1 MKVERLLLQ
10 RGLSLMTSLPLI
22 IALVQA
28 VVVGGFLFRRAML
41 AGREANAGGNAVKE
55 ELALK
60 KELWSRIEAVRSEM
74 ADPADCEKANA
85 EVSLAREALK
95 AERGRVI
102 ITQAELESVEVRL
115 RELDEVNREL
125 EASAL
130 ETKEELKIC
139 QKKEIDL
146 KTKNDELRVQIADST
161 TKMEALMSEIEMS
174 VQMQEQVKMM
184 RADLLKSEEQVETLM
199 NEIQKGNEQY
209 FISKRRYDALDVEYA
224 QLYQQYIEQ
233 KQK

>member
-1 MKVERLLLQ
+1 MSWIVLLVAFVQSLLV
-10 RGLSLMTSLPLI
+10 GL
-22 IALVQA
+22 
-28 VVVGGFLFRRAML
+28 FLFRRAM
-41 AGREANAGGNAVKE
+41 GEGKEANAGTSMLKE
-55 ELALK
+55 EISIK
-60 KELWSRIEAVRSEM
+60 RELWERLERLRQEM
-74 ADPADCEKANA
+74 ASPAEHEKVLS
-85 EVSLAREALK
+85 EVNVARESLK

-125 EASAL
+125 EASTL
-130 ETKEELKIC
+130 ETKEEIKIF
-139 QKKEIDL
+139 QKREVDL
-146 KTKNDELRVQIADST
+146 KTKNEELRVQIADST
-161 TKMEALMSEIEMS
+161 TKLEVLMSEIEMS
-174 VQMQEQVKMM
+174 VQMQEQVKFM
-184 RADLLKSEEQVETLM
+184 RADLLKSEQQVETLM

>member
-1 MKVERLLLQ
+1 MFWVAIIVAVVE
-10 RGLSLMTSLPLI
+10 
-22 IALVQA
+22 ALV
-28 VVVGGFLFRRAML
+28 VGVFLFRRVMQV
-41 AGREANAGGNAVKE
+41 GREANSSNQSIKE
-55 ELALK
+55 ELAIK
-60 KELWSRIEAVRSEM
+60 QELWGRIESICAEM
-74 ADPADCEKANA
+74 ADPVEYENISGD
-85 EVSLAREALK
+85 VSQARDALK

-102 ITQAELESVEVRL
+102 IIQAELESVEVRL

-130 ETKEELKIC
+130 ETKEELKIF
-139 QKKEIDL
+139 QKRESEL
-146 KTKNDELRVQIADST
+146 RTKNDELRVQIADST

-174 VQMQEQVKMM
+174 VQMQEQVKIM

-209 FISKRRYDALDVEYA
+209 FVFKRRYDALDVEYA
-224 QLYQQYIEQ
+224 QLYQQHMEQ

>member
-1 MKVERLLLQ
+1 
-10 RGLSLMTSLPLI
+10 MTWLPVI
-22 IALVQA
+22 ISLVQA
-28 VVVGGFLFRRAML
+28 LLIGAFLFRRAML
-41 AGREANAGGNAVKE
+41 VGREANAGNDAIKE

-60 KELWSRIEAVRSEM
+60 RDLWNRIEAIRVEM
-74 ADPADCEKANA
+74 ADPADYEKANT
-85 EVSLAREALK
+85 EVTLAREALK

-125 EASAL
+125 EASTL
-130 ETKEELKIC
+130 ETKEELKIF
-139 QKKEIDL
+139 QKKEVDL
-146 KTKNDELRVQIADST
+146 KTKNEELRVQIADST

-184 RADLLKSEEQVETLM
+184 RADLLRSEEQVETLM

>member
-1 MKVERLLLQ
+1 MASPAEHEKS
-10 RGLSLMTSLPLI
+10 LS
-22 IALVQA
+22 
-28 VVVGGFLFRRAML
+28 
-41 AGREANAGGNAVKE
+41 
-55 ELALK
+55 
-60 KELWSRIEAVRSEM
+60 
-74 ADPADCEKANA
+74 
-85 EVSLAREALK
+85 EVNVARESLK

-125 EASAL
+125 EASTL
-130 ETKEELKIC
+130 ETKEELKIF
-139 QKKEIDL
+139 QKREVDL
-146 KTKNDELRVQIADST
+146 KTKNEELRVQIADST
-161 TKMEALMSEIEMS
+161 TKLEALMSEIEMS
-174 VQMQEQVKMM
+174 VQMQEQVKVM

-224 QLYQQYIEQ
+224 QLYQQYMEQ

>member
-1 MKVERLLLQ
+1 MSGMILL
-10 RGLSLMTSLPLI
+10 
-22 IALVQA
+22 VA
-28 VVVGGFLFRRAML
+28 VVQSLLVGAFLFRRAL
-41 AGREANAGGNAVKE
+41 SEGKEANAGSTAIRE
-55 ELALK
+55 ELSIK
-60 KELWSRIEAVRSEM
+60 RELWNRLESLRQEM
-74 ADPADCEKANA
+74 ASPQEHEKALSDLN
-85 EVSLAREALK
+85 VARESLK

-125 EASAL
+125 EASTI
-130 ETKEELKIC
+130 ETKEELKIL
-139 QKKEIDL
+139 QKREVDL
-146 KTKNDELRVQIADST
+146 KTKNEELRVQIADST
-161 TKMEALMSEIEMS
+161 TKLEALMSEIEMS
-174 VQMQEQVKMM
+174 VQMQEQVKVM

-224 QLYQQYIEQ
+224 QLYQQYMEQ

>member
-1 MKVERLLLQ
+1 MWWVIFLV
-10 RGLSLMTSLPLI
+10 
-22 IALVQA
+22 ALVQSLF
-28 VVVGGFLFRRAML
+28 VGLFLFRRAL
-41 AGREANAGGNAVKE
+41 AEGKEANAGSLIVKE
-55 ELALK
+55 ELSIK
-60 KELWSRIEAVRSEM
+60 RELWNRLESLRQEM
-74 ADPADCEKANA
+74 ASPQEHEKALSDLN
-85 EVSLAREALK
+85 VARESLK

-125 EASAL
+125 EASTL
-130 ETKEELKIC
+130 ETKEELKIL
-139 QKKEIDL
+139 QKREGDL

-161 TKMEALMSEIEMS
+161 TKLEALMSEIEMS
-174 VQMQEQVKMM
+174 VQMQEQVQVM

-199 NEIQKGNEQY
+199 NEIQRGNEQY

-224 QLYQQYIEQ
+224 QLYQQYMEQ

>member
-1 MKVERLLLQ
+1 M
-10 RGLSLMTSLPLI
+10 MWLPLLVT
-22 IALVQA
+22 LVQGLL
-28 VVVGGFLFRRAML
+28 VGGFLFRRAIL
-41 AGREANAGGNAVKE
+41 AGRAANAGNVAVRD

-60 KELWSRIEAVRSEM
+60 QELWSRIETVPSEM
-74 ADPADCEKANA
+74 ADPAECEKANA
-85 EVSLAREALK
+85 EVTLARESLK

-130 ETKEELKIC
+130 ETKEELKIF
-139 QKKEIDL
+139 QKKEVDL

-184 RADLLKSEEQVETLM
+184 RADLLKSEEKVETLM
-199 NEIQKGNEQY
+199 NEIQKGNEHY

>member
-1 MKVERLLLQ
+1 MSGILLL
-10 RGLSLMTSLPLI
+10 
-22 IALVQA
+22 VA
-28 VVVGGFLFRRAML
+28 VVQSLLVALFLFRRAR
-41 AGREANAGGNAVKE
+41 AEGKEANAGSSMVKE
-55 ELALK
+55 ELATK
-60 KELWSRIEAVRSEM
+60 RELWQRLESLRQEM
-74 ADPADCEKANA
+74 ANPIEYEKAQS
-85 EVSLAREALK
+85 EVNVARESLK

-125 EASAL
+125 EASTL
-130 ETKEELKIC
+130 ETKEELKIF
-139 QKKEIDL
+139 QKREGDL
-146 KTKNDELRVQIADST
+146 KTKNEELRVQIADST
-161 TKMEALMSEIEMS
+161 TKLEALMSEIEMS
-174 VQMQEQVKMM
+174 VQMQEQVKVM

-224 QLYQQYIEQ
+224 QLYQQYMEQ

>member
-1 MKVERLLLQ
+1 MFWVA
-10 RGLSLMTSLPLI
+10 I
-22 IALVQA
+22 VIAIVQSVLVGA
-28 VVVGGFLFRRAML
+28 FLFRRTML
-41 AGREANAGGNAVKE
+41 AGKEARSASQAIKE

-60 KELWSRIEAVRSEM
+60 QELWSRIESISAEM
-74 ADPADCEKANA
+74 ADPVEYEKVNADAA
-85 EVSLAREALK
+85 RAREALK

-102 ITQAELESVEVRL
+102 IIQAELESVEVRL

-130 ETKEELKIC
+130 ETKEELKIF
-139 QKKEIDL
+139 QKRESEL
-146 KTKNDELRVQIADST
+146 KTKNEELRVQIADST

-174 VQMQEQVKMM
+174 VQMQEQVKIM

-209 FISKRRYDALDVEYA
+209 FIFKRRYDALDVEYA
-224 QLYQQYIEQ
+224 QLYQQHIEQ

>member
-1 MKVERLLLQ
+1 MSWIVLL
-10 RGLSLMTSLPLI
+10 
-22 IALVQA
+22 VA
-28 VVVGGFLFRRAML
+28 VVQSLLVGVFLFRRAI
-41 AGREANAGGNAVKE
+41 GEGKEANAGTAILKE
-55 ELALK
+55 ELSIK
-60 KELWSRIEAVRSEM
+60 RELWERLERLRKEM
-74 ADPADCEKANA
+74 ASPEEHEKSLS
-85 EVSLAREALK
+85 EVNVARESLK

-125 EASAL
+125 EASTL
-130 ETKEELKIC
+130 ETKEELKIF
-139 QKKEIDL
+139 QKREVDL
-146 KTKNDELRVQIADST
+146 KTKNEELRVQIADST
-161 TKMEALMSEIEMS
+161 TKLEALMSEIEMS
-174 VQMQEQVKMM
+174 VQMQEQVKVM

-224 QLYQQYIEQ
+224 QLYQQHMEQ

>member
-1 MKVERLLLQ
+1 MS
-10 RGLSLMTSLPLI
+10 GL
-22 IALVQA
+22 
-28 VVVGGFLFRRAML
+28 VVVIAVAQSLLVAAFLFRRAIQE
-41 AGREANAGGNAVKE
+41 GEEDRSANSQVRE
-55 ELALK
+55 ELAIK
-60 KELWSRIEAVRSEM
+60 RELWSRLESIRQQM
-74 ADPADCEKANA
+74 ANPRDYEKATSDAN
-85 EVSLAREALK
+85 VARESLK

-102 ITQAELESVEVRL
+102 IAQAELESVEVRL

-130 ETKEELKIC
+130 ETKEELKVL
-139 QKKEIDL
+139 QKREGDL
-146 KTKNDELRVQIADST
+146 KTKNEELRVQIADST
-161 TKMEALMSEIEMS
+161 TKLEALMSEIEMS

-209 FISKRRYDALDVEYA
+209 FIAKRRYDALDVEYA

>member
-1 MKVERLLLQ
+1 
-10 RGLSLMTSLPLI
+10 MTWLPVI
-22 IALVQA
+22 ISLVQA
-28 VVVGGFLFRRAML
+28 LLIGAFLFRRAML
-41 AGREANAGGNAVKE
+41 VGREANAGNEAIKE

-60 KELWSRIEAVRSEM
+60 KELWNRIEAIRVEM
-74 ADPADCEKANA
+74 ADPADYEKANA
-85 EVSLAREALK
+85 DVTLAREALK

-130 ETKEELKIC
+130 ETKEELKIF
-139 QKKEIDL
+139 QKKEVDL
-146 KTKNDELRVQIADST
+146 KTKNEELRVQIADST

-184 RADLLKSEEQVETLM
+184 RADLLRSEEQVETLM

>member
-1 MKVERLLLQ
+1 MKVKLLLLQ

-28 VVVGGFLFRRAML
+28 LVVGGFLFRRAML

-55 ELALK
+55 ELVLK

-74 ADPADCEKANA
+74 ADPAEYEKANA

-102 ITQAELESVEVRL
+102 ITQAELESIEVRL

-125 EASAL
+125 EASA
-130 ETKEELKIC
+130 EELKIC

>member
-1 MKVERLLLQ
+1 MSWVA
-10 RGLSLMTSLPLI
+10 I
-22 IALVQA
+22 VIAIVQSVLVGA
-28 VVVGGFLFRRAML
+28 FLFRRTML
-41 AGREANAGGNAVKE
+41 AGKEARSSSQAIKE

-60 KELWSRIEAVRSEM
+60 QELWSRIESISAEM
-74 ADPADCEKANA
+74 ADPVEYEKINAD
-85 EVSLAREALK
+85 VSRAREALK

-102 ITQAELESVEVRL
+102 IIQAELESVEVRL

-130 ETKEELKIC
+130 ETKEELKIF
-139 QKKEIDL
+139 QKRESEL
-146 KTKNDELRVQIADST
+146 KTKNEELRVQIADST

-174 VQMQEQVKMM
+174 VQMQEQVKIM

-209 FISKRRYDALDVEYA
+209 FIFKRRYDALDVEYA
-224 QLYQQYIEQ
+224 QLYQQHIEQ

>member
-1 MKVERLLLQ
+1 MFWVAIIVAVVE
-10 RGLSLMTSLPLI
+10 
-22 IALVQA
+22 ALV
-28 VVVGGFLFRRAML
+28 VGAFLFRRVMQV
-41 AGREANAGGNAVKE
+41 GREANSANQSIKE
-55 ELALK
+55 ELAIK
-60 KELWSRIEAVRSEM
+60 QELWGRIESICAEM
-74 ADPADCEKANA
+74 ADPVEYENISGD
-85 EVSLAREALK
+85 VSQARDALK

-102 ITQAELESVEVRL
+102 IIQAELESVEVRL

-130 ETKEELKIC
+130 ETKEELKIF
-139 QKKEIDL
+139 QKRESEL
-146 KTKNDELRVQIADST
+146 RTKNDELRVQIADST

-174 VQMQEQVKMM
+174 VQMQEQVKIM

-209 FISKRRYDALDVEYA
+209 FVFKRRYDALDVEYA
-224 QLYQQYIEQ
+224 QLYQQHMEQ

>member
-1 MKVERLLLQ
+1 MSGTILL
-10 RGLSLMTSLPLI
+10 
-22 IALVQA
+22 VA
-28 VVVGGFLFRRAML
+28 VVQSLLVGVFLFRRAL
-41 AGREANAGGNAVKE
+41 SEGKEANAGSTMIRE
-55 ELALK
+55 ELSIK
-60 KELWSRIEAVRSEM
+60 RELWNRLESLRQEM
-74 ADPADCEKANA
+74 ASPQEHEKALSGLN
-85 EVSLAREALK
+85 VARESLK

-125 EASAL
+125 EASTL
-130 ETKEELKIC
+130 ETKEELKIL
-139 QKKEIDL
+139 QKREVDL
-146 KTKNDELRVQIADST
+146 KTKNEELRVQIADST
-161 TKMEALMSEIEMS
+161 TKLEALMSEIEMS

-224 QLYQQYIEQ
+224 QLYQQYMEQ

>member
-1 MKVERLLLQ
+1 M
-10 RGLSLMTSLPLI
+10 GWIAII
-22 IALVQA
+22 IAVVEA
-28 VVVGGFLFRRAML
+28 IVVGAFLFRRAMQ
-41 AGREANAGGNAVKE
+41 AGREVGSANQSIKD
-55 ELALK
+55 ELAIK
-60 KELWSRIEAVRSEM
+60 QELWGRIESISAEM
-74 ADPADCEKANA
+74 ADPVEYENISTD
-85 EVSLAREALK
+85 VSKAREALK

-102 ITQAELESVEVRL
+102 IIQAELESVEVRL

-130 ETKEELKIC
+130 ETKEELKIF
-139 QKKEIDL
+139 QKRESEL
-146 KTKNDELRVQIADST
+146 KTKNDDLRVQIADST

-174 VQMQEQVKMM
+174 VQMQEQVKIM

-209 FISKRRYDALDVEYA
+209 FVFKRRYDALDVEYA
-224 QLYQQYIEQ
+224 QLYQQHIEQ

>member
-1 MKVERLLLQ
+1 
-10 RGLSLMTSLPLI
+10 MTSLPLI

-28 VVVGGFLFRRAML
+28 LVVGGFLFRRAML

-55 ELALK
+55 ELVLK
-60 KELWSRIEAVRSEM
+60 KELWSRIEAVRAEM
-74 ADPADCEKANA
+74 ADPAEYEKANA

-102 ITQAELESVEVRL
+102 ITQAELESIEVRL

>member
-1 MKVERLLLQ
+1 M
-10 RGLSLMTSLPLI
+10 SW
-22 IALVQA
+22 LVFFLAVGQA
-28 VVVGGFLFRRAML
+28 FLVGAFLFRRALL
-41 AGREANAGGNAVKE
+41 AGKEANAGNNQVKE
-55 ELALK
+55 EVATK
-60 KELWSRIEAVRSEM
+60 RELWSRLESIRQEM
-74 ADPADCEKANA
+74 ASPADYEKAKA
-85 EVSLAREALK
+85 ELNVARESLK

-130 ETKEELKIC
+130 ETKEELKVL
-139 QKKEIDL
+139 QKREGEL
-146 KTKNDELRVQIADST
+146 KTKNEELRVQIEHST

-174 VQMQEQVKMM
+174 VQMQEQVKVMK
-184 RADLLKSEEQVETLM
+184 ADLLKAEEQVETLM

-209 FISKRRYDALDVEYA
+209 SISKRRYDALDVEYA

>member
-1 MKVERLLLQ
+1 M
-10 RGLSLMTSLPLI
+10 SW
-22 IALVQA
+22 LVFFLAVGQA
-28 VVVGGFLFRRAML
+28 FLVGAFLFRRAL
-41 AGREANAGGNAVKE
+41 VAGKEANAGNNQVKE
-55 ELALK
+55 EVATK
-60 KELWSRIEAVRSEM
+60 RELWSRLESIRQEM
-74 ADPADCEKANA
+74 ASPADYEKAKA
-85 EVSLAREALK
+85 ELNVARESLK

-130 ETKEELKIC
+130 ETKEELKVL
-139 QKKEIDL
+139 QKREGEL
-146 KTKNDELRVQIADST
+146 KTKNEELRVQIEHST

-174 VQMQEQVKMM
+174 VQMQEQVKVMK
-184 RADLLKSEEQVETLM
+184 ADLLKAEEQVETLM

-209 FISKRRYDALDVEYA
+209 SISKRRYDALDVEYA

>member
-1 MKVERLLLQ
+1 M
-10 RGLSLMTSLPLI
+10 SW
-22 IALVQA
+22 LVFFLAVGQA
-28 VVVGGFLFRRAML
+28 FLVGAFLFRRALL
-41 AGREANAGGNAVKE
+41 AGKEANAGNNQVKE
-55 ELALK
+55 EVATK
-60 KELWSRIEAVRSEM
+60 RELWSRLESIRQEM
-74 ADPADCEKANA
+74 ASPAEYEKAKA
-85 EVSLAREALK
+85 ELNVARESLK

-130 ETKEELKIC
+130 ETKEELKVL
-139 QKKEIDL
+139 QKREGEL
-146 KTKNDELRVQIADST
+146 KTKNEELRVQIAHST

-174 VQMQEQVKMM
+174 VQMQEQVKVMK
-184 RADLLKSEEQVETLM
+184 ADLLKAEEQVETLM

-209 FISKRRYDALDVEYA
+209 SISKRRYDALDVEYA